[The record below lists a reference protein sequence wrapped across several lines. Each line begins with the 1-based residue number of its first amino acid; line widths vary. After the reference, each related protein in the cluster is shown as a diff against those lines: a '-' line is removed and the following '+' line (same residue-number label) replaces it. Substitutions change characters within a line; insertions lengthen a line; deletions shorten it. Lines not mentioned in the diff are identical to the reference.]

1 VSTGSTF
8 SFDALLPV
16 EMAEKAEL
24 SGVKKAHLD
33 LASSFTLSV
42 LAGAFI
48 ALGAVFATT
57 VVAGATG
64 TLPFGVVRL
73 LAGTVF
79 SLGLILVLVGGAE
92 LFTGNNLIVMAW
104 ASRRVTTGLLLRNW
118 LVVYVGN
125 FVGAIGTAVLVY
137 LGGHHTF
144 GNGTVGLAALATA
157 NAKSGLG
164 FVQAVALGTLCNAL
178 VCLAIWLTL
187 SARTVADK
195 VLAIVPPIAA
205 FVAAGF
211 EHSVANM
218 YFIPSGLFIKA
229 GASEAFWTQ
238 VQHTPADY
246 PNLTWERFLV
256 GNLVPVTIGNIIG
269 GAVLVGIVYWFVYLR
284 GRAHTTAPDR
294 AM

>member
-1 VSTGSTF
+1 MPTGTY
-8 SFDALLPV
+8 SFDALLPA
-16 EMAEKAEL
+16 EMAEKAEK
-24 SGVKKAHLD
+24 SGVRKATLD
-33 LASSFTLSV
+33 IPSSFTLSV

-57 VVAGATG
+57 VVAGAAG
-64 TLPFGVVRL
+64 ALPYGVIRL

-104 ASRRVTTGLLLRNW
+104 ASRRVSTGLLLRNW
-118 LVVYVGN
+118 LVVYLGN
-125 FVGAIGTAVLVY
+125 FVGAIGTAILVY
-137 LGGHHTF
+137 LGGHHLF
-144 GNGTVGLAALATA
+144 GNGAVGAAALATA

-178 VCLAIWLTL
+178 VCLAVWLTL

-229 GASEAFWTQ
+229 GAPQAFWTEISK
-238 VQHTPADY
+238 TAADY
-246 PNLTWERFLV
+246 PNLTWERFIV
-256 GNLVPVTIGNIIG
+256 GNLVPVTIGNILG

-284 GRAHTTAPDR
+284 GRR
-294 AM
+294 AGSPAT